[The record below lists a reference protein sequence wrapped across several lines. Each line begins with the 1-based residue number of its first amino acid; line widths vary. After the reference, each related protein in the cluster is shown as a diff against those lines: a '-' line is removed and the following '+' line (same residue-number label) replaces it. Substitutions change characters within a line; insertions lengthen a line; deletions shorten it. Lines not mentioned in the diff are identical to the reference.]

1 MKISYD
7 LRFAHLPG
15 GGGVYTAELLKAL
28 VRTRPQIQWKIYHN
42 SESRRQQTVI
52 TELLKEGPDLELAA
66 VKAPCLSVRQ
76 HWEFRKFHDN
86 MDLYHYPHFDMP
98 LGMRGIPLVMTIH
111 DLYPLTLPGYCS
123 PLKRQYFYRL
133 ARHNAQRASRVITIS
148 QHTQKDIQQWLQCPP
163 EKIRLIP
170 QGYSRQYRPI
180 QDRQHLTEVRQKYR
194 LPEKFILYVGNHK
207 PHKNLARLLKGYRLL
222 PDEMQREYALVLTG
236 PISQNTKTLQDL
248 ADCLDIRPQVLF
260 LGLIEEKD
268 LPGLYNLASLCV
280 LPSLYEGFGLP
291 LVEAMACG
299 TTVACSNAA
308 AIPEVVGSA
317 GRLFDP
323 LDPEAISQAILQAIQ
338 YDVGKTGNRQKCLDQ
353 AAKFSWEKTAAQ
365 TWQAYQELMASQ

>member
-1 MKISYD
+1 MKISFD

-28 VRTRPQIQWKIYHN
+28 VRTRPQIRWHIYHN
-42 SESRRQQTVI
+42 PESRRQQAVI
-52 TELLKEGPDLELAA
+52 TELSNEGANLETTA

-76 HWEFRKFHDN
+76 HWQFRTFHD
-86 MDLYHYPHFDMP
+86 DADVYHYPHFDMP

-133 ARHNAQRASRVITIS
+133 ARHNARRASRVITIS
-148 QHTQKDIQQWLQCPP
+148 QHTQRDIQQWLQCPP

-180 QDRQHLTEVRQKYR
+180 QDSRLLAEVREKHR

-207 PHKNLARLLKGYRLL
+207 PHKNLARLLEGYRLL
-222 PDEMQREYALVLTG
+222 PRETRQEYALVLTG
-236 PISQNTKTLQDL
+236 PISQYTKTLQDL
-248 ADCLDIRPQVLF
+248 AERLDLRPQVQF
-260 LGLIEEKD
+260 LGLIGEED
-268 LPGLYNLASLCV
+268 LPALYNLASLCV

-299 TTVACSNAA
+299 TAVACSNAA

-323 LDPEAISQAILQAIQ
+323 LDPQAISQAILQAIQ
-338 YDVGKTGNRQKCLDQ
+338 NDVGKTGIRQKCLDQ

-365 TWQAYQELMASQ
+365 TWQVYQELMASQ